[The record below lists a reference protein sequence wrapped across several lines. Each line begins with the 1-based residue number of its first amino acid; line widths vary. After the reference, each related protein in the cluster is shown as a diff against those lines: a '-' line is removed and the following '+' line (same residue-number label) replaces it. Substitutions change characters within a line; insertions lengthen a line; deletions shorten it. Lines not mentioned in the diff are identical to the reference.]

1 MLFTDKDVV
10 LKDGRTCR
18 LRSPTA
24 ADAEALLAYL
34 RQVSGESGNLL
45 REAEEVTMTVGE
57 EAQFIERVNQSAGSL
72 LLTAFCGGR
81 LVGNL
86 GLDPVGPMRKV
97 RHRASVGLAVVR
109 DCWGQGLGT
118 ILLAEALQAARQLGY
133 EQVELEVLAPN
144 QRGLALYERAGF
156 VAYGR
161 RERAVCQKDGRYE
174 AEILMYKTL

>member
-1 MLFTDKDVV
+1 MPASA
-10 LKDGRTCR
+10 GR
-18 LRSPTA
+18 RSDSHRPISPA
-24 ADAEALLAYL
+24 ISPSFRPPAGSRSE
-34 RQVSGESGNLL
+34 
-45 REAEEVTMTVGE
+45 
-57 EAQFIERVNQSAGSL
+57 SAGSL

-118 ILLAEALQAARQLGY
+118 ILLEEALQAARQLGY